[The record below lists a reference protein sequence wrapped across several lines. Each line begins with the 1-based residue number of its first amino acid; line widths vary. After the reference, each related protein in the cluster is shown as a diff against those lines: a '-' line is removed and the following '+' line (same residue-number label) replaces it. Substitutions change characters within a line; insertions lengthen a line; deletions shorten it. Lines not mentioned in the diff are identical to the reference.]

1 MKDGSVSRGTVTV
14 DAGYGGSMSM
24 KYEIDESRKSPF
36 GTPYGTYSYSY
47 TPLDMAYSIQVADGV
62 QGGTDHI
69 MTIEDCGYLFDAPFD
84 TLALTLNATEKGTA
98 QMPDG
103 PVVDI
108 TNYSQDELEALFETL
123 GNKLAISMT
132 MLMFQMMG
140 AYA

>member
-1 MKDGSVSRGTVTV
+1 M
-14 DAGYGGSMSM
+14 
-24 KYEIDESRKSPF
+24 
-36 GTPYGTYSYSY
+36 
-47 TPLDMAYSIQVADGV
+47 
-62 QGGTDHI
+62 
-69 MTIEDCGYLFDAPFD
+69 LFRS
-84 TLALTLNATEKGTA
+84 NATEKGTA